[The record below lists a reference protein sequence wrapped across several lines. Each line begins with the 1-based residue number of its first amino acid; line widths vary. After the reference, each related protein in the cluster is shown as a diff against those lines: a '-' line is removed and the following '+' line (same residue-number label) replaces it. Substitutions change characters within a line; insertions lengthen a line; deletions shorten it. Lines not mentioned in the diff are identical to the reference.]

1 MAKHTGG
8 LIAWQIVCVLEDMA
22 PVFDIR
28 PVNYAQAGDAAALV
42 MLLDAYASDP
52 AGGGSPLSEDV
63 KARLPAELAQRP
75 QAFSVIAW
83 HLDQAVGLVNAIEG
97 FSTFKAQTLVNVHDV
112 AVLPAYRGQG
122 VAALMLSAVERMAK
136 ERGACKL
143 TLECLD
149 GNLPAMALYRRM
161 GFDGYELDPALGQ
174 ARFMQKWL
182 D

>member
-1 MAKHTGG
+1 MNG
-8 LIAWQIVCVLEDMA
+8 
-22 PVFDIR
+22 VFSIR
-28 PVNYAQAGDAAALV
+28 QVDYTHPADATALV
-42 MLLDAYASDP
+42 ALLDAYATDP
-52 AGGGSPLSEDV
+52 AGGATPLSDDV
-63 KARLPAELAQRP
+63 KARLAAELARRP

-83 HLDQAVGLVNAIEG
+83 HGDQAVGLVNAIEG
-97 FSTFKAQTLVNVHDV
+97 FSTFKAQMLVNVHDV

-122 VAALMLSAVERMAK
+122 VAAQMLRVVERMAR

-149 GNLPAMALYRRM
+149 GNQAAMTLYRRL
-161 GFDGYELDPALGQ
+161 GFAGYELDPAMGQ